1 VCCTSGLLSVIK
13 IDHNINKMEVW
24 RPWDCE
30 CNQNNV
36 EEADLVVDNDG
47 DGKNQDKI
55 VTVLLYNVHI
65 LFKENPGPVK
75 KARQHLP
82 LEAKIVARNVY
93 NFFLKQGATA
103 PLKTTSEA
111 TQIPLSTLSRIVNS
125 NEEDLPRAPTSRKS
139 IKDVYSENEIKEMKR
154 IIYRMFDNNKVPTLE
169 GIKSTLNEQGFPFS
183 YSVSSLRKLLHHIGF
198 TYKIIDKRL
207 AIMES
212 ERLKV
217 WRTKFI
223 QNIRQYRQEGRLIV
237 YLDETWYDTHDV
249 LKKGWVDDSGKCRL
263 ITPPSRGKRLIILHA
278 CSEHGWVPNSLL
290 ISAKNIANCNA
301 DYHSDMNHQVFEEW
315 FKNRLLPNL
324 PENSVIVIVM
334 DNASYHSRQDRKLPT
349 KCSKKQEIKDFML
362 EHKLEIPDRVTKSV
376 LLQTIQNSD
385 IDKTKSYAVDNM
397 AKSLDHTIERLP
409 PYYCVLNP
417 IELVWSQLKHRVRK
431 ENKTPTSHSS
441 VVDLVRNVV
450 SGMNS
455 DLFVNCV
462 RHVKSV
468 EDGFVSNSDFPTFI
482 ININDGSDDESDDE
496 LFI

>member
-82 LEAKIVARNVY
+82 LKAKIVARNVY

-125 NEEDLPRAPTSRKS
+125 NEEDLPRAPISRKS

-154 IIYRMFDNNKVPTLE
+154 IIYRMFDNNEVPTL
-169 GIKSTLNEQGFPFS
+169 GK
-183 YSVSSLRKLLHHIGF
+183 
-198 TYKIIDKRL
+198 
-207 AIMES
+207 
-212 ERLKV
+212 
-217 WRTKFI
+217 
-223 QNIRQYRQEGRLIV
+223 
-237 YLDETWYDTHDV
+237 DETWYDTHDV

-278 CSEHGWVPNSLL
+278 CSEHGWYQILCSYLL
-290 ISAKNIANCNA
+290 KIL
-301 DYHSDMNHQVFEEW
+301 Q
-315 FKNRLLPNL
+315 
-324 PENSVIVIVM
+324 IVTQITT
-334 DNASYHSRQDRKLPT
+334 A
-349 KCSKKQEIKDFML
+349 I
-362 EHKLEIPDRVTKSV
+362 
-376 LLQTIQNSD
+376 
-385 IDKTKSYAVDNM
+385 
-397 AKSLDHTIERLP
+397 
-409 PYYCVLNP
+409 
-417 IELVWSQLKHRVRK
+417 
-431 ENKTPTSHSS
+431 
-441 VVDLVRNVV
+441 
-450 SGMNS
+450 
-455 DLFVNCV
+455 
-462 RHVKSV
+462 
-468 EDGFVSNSDFPTFI
+468 
-482 ININDGSDDESDDE
+482 
-496 LFI
+496 